1 MADDR
6 MNAMRET
13 LALFTEAGWLQNSL
27 VKDDQVF
34 FTPSVEGLD
43 VAPNLLKL
51 LKLINEDPTGEI
63 AACVM
68 WLCQNLC
75 REDNHVFTD
84 DEEIERLKKRDP
96 VFRELNER
104 LDREQAEREGKENRG

>member
-1 MADDR
+1 

-51 LKLINEDPTGEI
+51 LKLINEDPSGEV

-68 WLCQNLC
+68 WLCETIG
-75 REDNHVFTD
+75 RPEFHAFTD

-96 VFRELNER
+96 VFRDLNER
-104 LDREQAEREGKENRG
+104 LDREQAEREGKEKRG